1 MKITNKI
8 GFFKVVIII
17 ITQVQTFLRKKKTR
31 ENSVV
36 IKIGV

>member
-1 MKITNKI
+1 MKITNNIVFKK
-8 GFFKVVIII
+8 KVVIII
-17 ITQVQTFLRKKKTR
+17 ITQVQTFLRKKTR